1 MDRIGNDTTMQNSDA
16 LTEGRRIYMGNLLYS
31 VKPADVEGLLQDA
44 GFTQYEKI
52 HISVDPLSGRNPGY
66 CFIEFTTREEAERA
80 LESLAGV
87 DLCGRSVK
95 LGPCHPKTSSQRREG
110 ASASPAPRS
119 TFDRWGDWR
128 SGSKPAA
135 TEEQRSYGTQRRT
148 GSDAKEGVVQN
159 NKRLY
164 VGGLGEMIDQEQ
176 NDAEIREIFLGFEIV
191 TIGKRIA
198 PNPLSRPQNG
208 SGSHHYCFVDFAS
221 EDEAERAMTAT
232 NGRPILGG
240 TLRVYPA
247 KSKAPVREAEE
258 GSSYRP
264 RGERTERT
272 ERTERAERPAR
283 TDRNPERQR
292 EILGARSWRAGP
304 SAVAAE

>member
-1 MDRIGNDTTMQNSDA
+1 M
-16 LTEGRRIYMGNLLYS
+16 
-31 VKPADVEGLLQDA
+31 
-44 GFTQYEKI
+44 
-52 HISVDPLSGRNPGY
+52 
-66 CFIEFTTREEAERA
+66 
-80 LESLAGV
+80 
-87 DLCGRSVK
+87 
-95 LGPCHPKTSSQRREG
+95 
-110 ASASPAPRS
+110 
-119 TFDRWGDWR
+119 
-128 SGSKPAA
+128 
-135 TEEQRSYGTQRRT
+135 
-148 GSDAKEGVVQN
+148 
-159 NKRLY
+159 
-164 VGGLGEMIDQEQ
+164 
-176 NDAEIREIFLGFEIV
+176 

-247 KSKAPVREAEE
+247 KSKAPVREAED